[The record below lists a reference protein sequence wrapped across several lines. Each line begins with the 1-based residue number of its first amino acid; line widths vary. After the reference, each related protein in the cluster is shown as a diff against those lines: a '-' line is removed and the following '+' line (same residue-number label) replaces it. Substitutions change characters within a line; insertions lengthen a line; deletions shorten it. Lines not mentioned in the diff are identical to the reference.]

1 MTNIPLK
8 SVVAGVAFGFAVWC
22 VVSMRVE
29 VPVSAA
35 GSCEGLMSLK
45 LPSTTITIGES
56 GAGPAPDVK
65 ISLAHLA
72 RSLFPNPA
80 ASRQR

>member
-8 SVVAGVAFGFAVWC
+8 SVGAGVAFGFAVWC

-35 GSCEGLMSLK
+35 GSCDGLMSLK

-56 GAGPAPDVK
+56 GAG
-65 ISLAHLA
+65 HRA
-72 RSLFPNPA
+72 RSQNRQPA
-80 ASRQR
+80 LSLGRSS